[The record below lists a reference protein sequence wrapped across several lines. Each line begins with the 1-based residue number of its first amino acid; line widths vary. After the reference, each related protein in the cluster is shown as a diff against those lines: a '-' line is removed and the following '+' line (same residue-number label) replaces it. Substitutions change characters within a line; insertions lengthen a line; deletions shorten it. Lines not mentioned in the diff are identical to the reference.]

1 MCIRDRI
8 TRLLKNKLY
17 LSAYLLLLFIFTK
30 SNQSFSHEC
39 ILKDTT
45 PKEITIYNSCLSQ
58 KNSQYNLDAK
68 KFEEMEQKIIK
79 LENENLLLKNK
90 LLVFKKKIFDF
101 LNNI

>member
-1 MCIRDRI
+1 MII
-8 TRLLKNKLY
+8 TRLIKNKLY
-17 LSAYLLLLFIFTK
+17 LSAYLFLFIFTK
-30 SNQSFSHEC
+30 NNQSFSHEC

-58 KNSQYNLDAK
+58 KNSEYNLVAK

>member
-1 MCIRDRI
+1 MII
-8 TRLLKNKLY
+8 TRLLKNKSY
-17 LSAYLLLLFIFTK
+17 LSAYLLLFIFTK

-79 LENENLLLKNK
+79 LENDNLLLKNK

>member
-1 MCIRDRI
+1 MIIIRM
-8 TRLLKNKLY
+8 LKNKLY
-17 LSAYLLLLFIFTK
+17 LSVYFLLFIFFK

-90 LLVFKKKIFDF
+90 LLVFKKKIYNF

>member
-1 MCIRDRI
+1 MII

-17 LSAYLLLLFIFTK
+17 LSAYLLLFILTK

-58 KNSQYNLDAK
+58 KNSQYNLNAK
-68 KFEEMEQKIIK
+68 KFQEMELKIK
-79 LENENLLLKNK
+79 NLENENLILKNK
-90 LLVFKKKIFDF
+90 LFLFKKKIYDF

>member
-1 MCIRDRI
+1 M
-8 TRLLKNKLY
+8 
-17 LSAYLLLLFIFTK
+17 LFLVTK

-68 KFEEMEQKIIK
+68 KFEEMEQKIIR
-79 LENENLLLKNK
+79 LENENVLLKNK
-90 LLVFKKKIFDF
+90 LLVFKKKIYNF